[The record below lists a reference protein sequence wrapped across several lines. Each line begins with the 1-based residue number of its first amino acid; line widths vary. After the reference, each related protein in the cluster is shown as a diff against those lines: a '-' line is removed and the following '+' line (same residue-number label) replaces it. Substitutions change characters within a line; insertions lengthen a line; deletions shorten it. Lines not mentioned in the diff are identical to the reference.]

1 MFDDLSEFGLAFCGT
16 LRHPAGVTNLRT
28 ANYSEHDRQRLGE
41 AVAAARRAAGHR
53 WRTSFAE
60 EAKVGIRSVEAVER
74 AEPTVGIDVLER
86 IGRALGRHFRDWSA
100 DSARTILEGG
110 PIPGEEP
117 RRRTTIDIRAGARRE
132 LVELLTSNEDA
143 IAYPRLLN
151 RLWDRFAAAGYDE
164 RDLLEVSKQAE
175 EEAARR

>member
-1 MFDDLSEFGLAFCGT
+1 M
-16 LRHPAGVTNLRT
+16 TNLRT

-41 AVAAARRAAGHR
+41 AVAVARRAAGHR
-53 WRTSFAE
+53 WRTSFAK
-60 EAKVGIRSVEAVER
+60 EAKLGIRSVEAVER

-100 DSARTILEGG
+100 DSPRAILEGG

-117 RRRTTIDIRAGARRE
+117 RRRDTIDIRSVARRE
-132 LVELLTSNEDA
+132 LVELLKSNEDT

-151 RLWDRFAAAGYDE
+151 QLWDRFTAAGFDE

-175 EEAARR
+175 EEAGRR